1 MMVRKSGYPPLL
13 DGFIIHIFHY
23 FSYQLAISWVYT
35 AMFYSLEGGLG
46 PWRKAMAF
54 HGHKWWRIF
63 CGNLQ
68 DGLCSHH
75 ETVRYIYNRP
85 SLSVGCFSQLSYLL
99 QAPFSVMVKSLFHIH
114 DIPIIAPFLM
124 VQSRIY
130 DHYNTNFTTKSSLNH
145 HLMIAKWL

>member
-1 MMVRKSGYPPLL
+1 MSIPFHYILLHPTLVLVGCIPISIYCIIPWCPMTYQHILLIKNTPNDGQKIGVSPPLL

-99 QAPFSVMVKSLFHIH
+99 
-114 DIPIIAPFLM
+114 
-124 VQSRIY
+124 
-130 DHYNTNFTTKSSLNH
+130 
-145 HLMIAKWL
+145 

>member
-1 MMVRKSGYPPLL
+1 MSIP
-13 DGFIIHIFHY
+13 FHY
-23 FSYQLAISWVYT
+23 ILLHPTLVGCIPISIYCIIPWCPMTYQHILLIKNTPNDGQKIGVSPTVRWVHNPYFSLFFLSTCHFMGIHSHVLFIGRWAWT
-35 AMFYSLEGGLG
+35 MGE
-46 PWRKAMAF
+46 AMAF

-99 QAPFSVMVKSLFHIH
+99 
-114 DIPIIAPFLM
+114 
-124 VQSRIY
+124 
-130 DHYNTNFTTKSSLNH
+130 
-145 HLMIAKWL
+145 